1 MSPKSTSGGHNK
13 SVWERNMPVLLVL
26 LAVPIIEIALFV
38 VIGGEIG
45 VLATLAW
52 VMGSAAIGLALMRR
66 EPQRSAA
73 DVRTALASDVS
84 PASPMAHSALR
95 MMGAVLLALPGF
107 LTDAFGLLLLI
118 APLRAMV
125 LAVLLPR
132 VILRSRTMRSDIIDG
147 DYTQADDMPPDPQ
160 TRRFPPE
167 NRD

>member
-1 MSPKSTSGGHNK
+1 
-13 SVWERNMPVLLVL
+13 MPVLLVL

-45 VLATLAW
+45 VIWTLVW
-52 VMGSAAIGLALMRR
+52 VLGSAAIGVALMRR

-73 DVRTALASDVS
+73 DVRLALAADVS

-107 LTDAFGLLLLI
+107 LTDGLGVLLLI
-118 APLRAMV
+118 APLRASL
-125 LAVLLPR
+125 LAFILPR
-132 VILRSRTMRSDIIDG
+132 MVVQTRTHTRNSDIIDG
-147 DYTQADDMPPDPQ
+147 EFTRADESEPVADP
-160 TRRFPPE
+160 RRIGPE